1 MNNPATDKLVEAYNR
16 MMERVRHAV
25 EEAEAKALPGIRHS
39 VEKARETAVE
49 LEELSH
55 DEAEKVAQ
63 YLKRDMQD
71 AGRHLAETGH
81 ELGDWLRFDIDR
93 IEDGL
98 LEIFSQVADRTRIE
112 WVQLQAEL
120 ERDPPYHT
128 GEVTGPGT
136 VYCSACNEALHF
148 HHTARIPPCPKCH
161 GTTFRRWPVE
171 VAGQPAGED

>member
-1 MNNPATDKLVEAYNR
+1 MNNPATDKLVQAYNR

-25 EEAEAKALPGIRHS
+25 EGAEAKALPGIRHS
-39 VEKARETAVE
+39 IEKARETAVE

-55 DEAEKVAQ
+55 DEAEKVAY

-71 AGRHLAETGH
+71 AGRHLAETSH

-98 LEIFSQVADRTRIE
+98 LELFSRVADRTRVE
-112 WVQLQAEL
+112 WVELQREL
-120 ERDPPYHT
+120 EKDPPFHS

-136 VYCSACNEALHF
+136 LYCTACNEALHF
-148 HHTARIPPCPKCH
+148 HHTSRIPACPKCTN
-161 GTTFRRWPVE
+161 GTFRRWPVE
-171 VAGQPAGED
+171 